1 MSRQMK
7 PPARAVVPAGRQ
19 RSGRGGRHD
28 RDGQA
33 LPLAHAAASGGRQGR
48 AEDPQQLSLRPT
60 MLEILADR
68 TYRHLFAAQ
77 VVALLGTGLATVAL
91 GLLAY
96 DLAGDGAAMVLG
108 TVFTIKMVA
117 YVGIAPV
124 AGAFADR
131 VNRRVLLVTLDVI
144 RAGAALCLPFVTE
157 VWQVYVLI
165 FLLQSASAAFTPTF
179 QATIPDVLPDEA
191 RYTRALS
198 LSRLAY
204 DLENIVSPT
213 LAALLLAFMS
223 YNSLFLGTV
232 VGFAASAV
240 LVVSVLLPS
249 PKPSEPRGIYD
260 RTTRGIRIYLA
271 TPRLRGL
278 LALNLAAASAGAM
291 VLVNSV
297 VLVRGSL
304 GLGDSALAWTMFAF
318 GAGSMLAALA
328 LPRTLDHLPDRP
340 VMMAGAAIIAVTLL
354 GLAFEV
360 ATLGLSWAVLL
371 AAWFLVGI
379 GYSAVLTPSGRL
391 LRRSAHAEDRP
402 ALFAAQFALS
412 HACWLVTYPL
422 SGWMMTNF
430 GAVPALGALAV
441 LAAAGIVLALV
452 LWPNADPEVLEH
464 THGNLPMD
472 HPHLQGHRRHSHR
485 FVVDEDHP
493 RWSSQL

>member
-1 MSRQMK
+1 
-7 PPARAVVPAGRQ
+7 
-19 RSGRGGRHD
+19 
-28 RDGQA
+28 
-33 LPLAHAAASGGRQGR
+33 
-48 AEDPQQLSLRPT
+48 
-60 MLEILADR
+60 MLEILAAR

-96 DLAGDGAAMVLG
+96 DLAGEEAGLVLG

-131 VNRRVLLVTLDVI
+131 VNRRAFLVALDIV

-179 QATIPDVLPDEA
+179 QATIPDVLPQEA

-213 LAALLLAFMS
+213 LAALLLAVMS
-223 YNSLFLGTV
+223 YNALFLGTV
-232 VGFAASAV
+232 AGFAASAL

-297 VLVRGSL
+297 VLVRGML
-304 GLGDSALAWTMFAF
+304 GLSESALAWTMFAF
-318 GAGSMLAALA
+318 GVGSMLAALA
-328 LPRTLDHLPDRP
+328 LPRVLDRAADRP
-340 VMMAGAAIIAVTLL
+340 VMVGGAVLMVMTLL
-354 GLAFEV
+354 GLAAEI
-360 ATLGLSWAVLL
+360 AALGLSWPVLL
-371 AAWFLVGI
+371 GAWLLVGL

-391 LRRSAHAEDRP
+391 LRRSAHAQDRP
-402 ALFAAQFALS
+402 AVFAAQFALS
-412 HACWLVTYPL
+412 HACWLVTYPA
-422 SGWMMTNF
+422 SGWLMTRF
-430 GAVPALGALAV
+430 GAVTALGLLAALAGAGV
-441 LAAAGIVLALV
+441 LVALR
-452 LWPNADPEVLEH
+452 LWPDDDPESLEH
-464 THGNLPMD
+464 THDNLPLD
-472 HPHLQGHRRHSHR
+472 HPHLNGERRHAHP
-485 FVVDEDHP
+485 FVVDDNHP
-493 RWSSQL
+493 RWASRL